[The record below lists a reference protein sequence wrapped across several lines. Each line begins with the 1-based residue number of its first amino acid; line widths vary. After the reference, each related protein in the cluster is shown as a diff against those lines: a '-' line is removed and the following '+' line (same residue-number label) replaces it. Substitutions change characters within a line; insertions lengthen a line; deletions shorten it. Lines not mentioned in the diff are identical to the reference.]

1 MRQSSSLCQYFLKTF
16 CLSSIVLDQHRSQT
30 DSSYVNTNWSRYRHE
45 ILARRSQDFPEVRSI
60 LQFPLIPSPQ
70 VPNFFRPGVWTNY
83 LVTLWAWH
91 FTVCE
96 MVTSI
101 FFAALFAS
109 LTAASQGESL
119 IIIIQ
124 TSCSISDF
132 YLQDEWPFYRRLTHV
147 KSPTL
152 ARLWPWFQLCA
163 RFLEMCTKQED
174 NLFI

>member
-1 MRQSSSLCQYFLKTF
+1 MRQSSSLCQYFSKTF

-30 DSSYVNTNWSRYRHE
+30 DSSYVNTNRTRYRHE
-45 ILARRSQDFPEVRSI
+45 ILARRSRDFPEVRSI
-60 LQFPLIPSPQ
+60 FQFPLIPSPQ
-70 VPNFFRPGVWTNY
+70 VPNFLRPGVWINY

-101 FFAALFAS
+101 FFCRLVRFIDCSISKRIADYHY
-109 LTAASQGESL
+109 T
-119 IIIIQ
+119 